1 MHLQDVRVEILISLV
16 VFEDNNCFI
25 YLLSRNLGG
34 FVVVLLV
41 CVFLFGCINSS
52 SIQVQIKKKKR
63 HRKACYKHPH
73 FFNIKRLLLIGA
85 LIT

>member
-52 SIQVQIKKKKR
+52 SIQVQIKKKKDIGR
-63 HRKACYKHPH
+63 LVT
-73 FFNIKRLLLIGA
+73 NIHTSLTLKDSF
-85 LIT
+85 